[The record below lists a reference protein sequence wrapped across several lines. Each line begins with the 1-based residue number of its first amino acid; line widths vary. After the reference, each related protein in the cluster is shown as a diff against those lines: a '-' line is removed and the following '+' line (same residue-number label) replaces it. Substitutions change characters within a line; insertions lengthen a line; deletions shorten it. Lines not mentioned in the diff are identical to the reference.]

1 MNTIMVA
8 LTIVTFSICG
18 PERAAIEE
26 NLEVK
31 KNTNTQKEKVIIYKK
46 VPTKWVKITKKSN

>member
-1 MNTIMVA
+1 MNIVMAV

-18 PERAAIEE
+18 PEKISIEE

-31 KNTNTQKEKVIIYKK
+31 KNTNTQREKVIVYKK

>member
-1 MNTIMVA
+1 MVA

>member
-1 MNTIMVA
+1 MNILVAA
-8 LTIVTFSICG
+8 LTIITFSVCG
-18 PERAAIEE
+18 PESVAIEE